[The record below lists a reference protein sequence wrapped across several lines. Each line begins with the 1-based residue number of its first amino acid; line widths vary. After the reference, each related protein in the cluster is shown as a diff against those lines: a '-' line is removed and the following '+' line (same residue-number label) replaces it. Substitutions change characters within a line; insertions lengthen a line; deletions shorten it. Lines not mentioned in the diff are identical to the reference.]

1 MTDDEWNIIQSKL
14 KIIDYKKNDIIL
26 NIDEVC
32 DKLRFINSGI
42 TRMYYFNENAKEFTC
57 HISFNDSENLIDN
70 FSIDFHSF
78 STKTPTIYEIE
89 ALKDTQ
95 IIELCLEDLNQ
106 LSFQTKVLEELSTKA
121 SLLIHSTMRD
131 GLISKNVSDNTQRYE
146 EFIKRYKPIYN
157 KIPQYIIASYLGIT
171 PVGLSKLI
179 NK

>member
-1 MTDDEWNIIQSKL
+1 MTDDEWKIIQSKL
-14 KIIDYKKNDIIL
+14 KITNYKKNDIIL
-26 NIDEVC
+26 HIDEIY
-32 DKLRFINSGI
+32 DKLRFVNSGI

-57 HISFNDSENLIDN
+57 HISFNDSVHLIDN

-95 IIELCLEDLNQ
+95 IVEISLEDLTQ
-106 LSFQTKVLEELSTKA
+106 LSLHTKVFDELTQKA
-121 SLLIHSTMRD
+121 SILIHSTIRD
-131 GLISKNVSDNTQRYE
+131 GLISKNISSNTQRYE
-146 EFIKRYKPIYN
+146 EFIKRYEPVSN

>member
-1 MTDDEWNIIQSKL
+1 
-14 KIIDYKKNDIIL
+14 
-26 NIDEVC
+26 
-32 DKLRFINSGI
+32 
-42 TRMYYFNENAKEFTC
+42 MYYFNENAKEFTC

-78 STKTPTIYEIE
+78 TTKTPSIYEIE

-95 IIELCLEDLNQ
+95 IVELAFEDLKYISQ
-106 LSFQTKVLEELSTKA
+106 YTQVLDELTTKVNS
-121 SLLIHSTMRD
+121 LIHSTIRD
-131 GLISKNVSDNTQRYE
+131 GLISKNISSNTQRYE
-146 EFIKRYKPIYN
+146 DFIQRYNPIYN

>member
-1 MTDDEWNIIQSKL
+1 
-14 KIIDYKKNDIIL
+14 
-26 NIDEVC
+26 
-32 DKLRFINSGI
+32 
-42 TRMYYFNENAKEFTC
+42 MYYFNEEAKEFTC

-78 STKTPTIYEIE
+78 TTQTPSIYEIE

-95 IIELCLEDLNQ
+95 TVEISLDDLTELSL
-106 LSFQTKVLEELSTKA
+106 QTKAFEQLIMKA

-131 GLISKNVSDNTQRYE
+131 GLISKNVSSNLLRYE
-146 EFIKRYKPIYN
+146 EFIQRYEPIYN